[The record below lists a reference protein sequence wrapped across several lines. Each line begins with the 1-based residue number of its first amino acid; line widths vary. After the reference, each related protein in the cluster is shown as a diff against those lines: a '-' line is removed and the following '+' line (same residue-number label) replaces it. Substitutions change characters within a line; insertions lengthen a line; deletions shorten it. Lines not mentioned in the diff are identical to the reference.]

1 MHNNKQDYRRKIKM
15 KMSNMLISTLRE
27 VPAEAEI
34 DSHKLMLRA
43 GMIRKM
49 AAGVYNYMPLGLK
62 VLKKV
67 EDIVREE
74 MNAAGAQ
81 EFLASA
87 MIPAELW
94 QESGRWDAYGAEMF
108 RLKDRGERDFCLG
121 PTHEEVFTD
130 IARNEIKSYK
140 QLPLNL
146 YQIQTKYRDE
156 RRPRFGVMRSREFI
170 MKDAYS
176 FDKDQEGLD
185 LAYDKM
191 HDAYVKIFN
200 RCGLDAKCV
209 AADSGAIGGSNS
221 AEFMVKSEVGEDD
234 VVFCTH
240 CDYAANIEKATSKL
254 EDVEKE
260 ELMET
265 EKIATPDSRG
275 INEVAEFLNISA
287 KKTVKTLLY
296 NVDGKIVAVFVR
308 GDREVNEVK
317 VANASKASGDI
328 EMASHEEY
336 IKAAGCDIGFAGPI
350 GIKADLILV
359 DEEVKNMYNFVV
371 GGNETGYHIQNV
383 NYGRDFEGIVSDFRN
398 VTEGDS
404 CPICGEKLTIAR
416 GTEVG
421 HIFKLGTKYSEAM
434 NANFID
440 EDGKEKPFI
449 MGCYGIGVTRTMASI
464 IEQHHDENG
473 IVWPLSVAPYHIA
486 VIPVNVKEEEQV
498 KVANELYEELIHM
511 GVEVLLDD
519 RNERPG
525 VKFKDSE
532 LMGIPMRVT
541 VGKKI
546 SDGEVEFKLRD
557 GEMEVIKISDVC
569 NIIRSEFEKNNI
581 KLK

>member
-1 MHNNKQDYRRKIKM
+1 M

-49 AAGVYNYMPLGLK
+49 AAGVYNYMPLGLR
-62 VLKKV
+62 VLKKI
-67 EDIVREE
+67 EDIVRTE
-74 MNAAGAQ
+74 MNSAGAQ

-87 MIPAELW
+87 IIPAELW

-156 RRPRFGVMRSREFI
+156 RRPRFGVMRSREFV

-176 FDKDQEGLD
+176 FDKDQKGLD

-234 VVFCTH
+234 VVFCTK
-240 CDYAANIEKATSKL
+240 CDYAANIEKAYSPADK
-254 EDVEKE
+254 EDKQEYKELIKVETPNVKTIE
-260 ELMET
+260 EL
-265 EKIATPDSRG
+265 
-275 INEVAEFLNISA
+275 VEFFSTDKKKFA
-287 KKTVKTLLY
+287 KTILF
-296 NVDGKIVAVFVR
+296 NADGKIIAAMVR
-308 GDREVNEVK
+308 GDREINEVK
-317 VANASKASGDI
+317 ISNAIGEVNSLELAS
-328 EMASHEEY
+328 AEEV
-336 IKAAGCDIGFAGPI
+336 KNATGAEVGFAGPI
-350 GIKADLILV
+350 GIKVDMLFI
-359 DEEVKNMYNFVV
+359 DEEVANMYNFIV
-371 GGNETGYHIQNV
+371 GANETNYHYGNV
-383 NYGRDFEGIVSDFRN
+383 NYGKDFEGIIGDYRN
-398 VTEGDS
+398 VTEGQQ
-404 CPICGEKLTIAR
+404 CPVCGEKVTIAR

-421 HIFKLGTKYSEAM
+421 HIFKLGIKYSEAM
-434 NANFID
+434 NAKFID
-440 EDGKEKPFI
+440 EDGKERPFI

-464 IEQHHDENG
+464 IEQHHDDNG
-473 IVWPLSVAPYHIA
+473 IIWPLSVAPYHVS
-486 VIPVNVKEEEQV
+486 VIPVNVKDEDQV
-498 KVANELYEELIHM
+498 KVANELYEKLINM
-511 GVEVLLDD
+511 RVEVLLDD
-519 RNERPG
+519 RNERAG

-532 LMGIPMRVT
+532 LMGIPIRVT

-546 SDGEVEFKLRD
+546 SDGEVEFKLRN
-557 GEMEVIKISDVC
+557 GEMEVIKINDVY
-569 NIIRSEFEKNNI
+569 NIIEDEFKKNNM

>member
-1 MHNNKQDYRRKIKM
+1 M

-34 DSHKLMLRA
+34 DSHKLMLRS

-49 AAGVYNYMPLGLK
+49 ASGIYNYMPLGLK
-62 VLKKV
+62 ALKKV
-67 EDIVREE
+67 EDIIREE
-74 MNAAGAQ
+74 MNEAGAQ

-94 QESGRWDAYGAEMF
+94 QSSGRWDAYGAEMF
-108 RLKDRGERDFCLG
+108 RVKDRNERDFCLG

-130 IARNEIKSYK
+130 IAKNEIKSYK
-140 QLPLNL
+140 QLPVNL

-156 RRPRFGVMRSREFI
+156 RRPRFGVMRSREFV

-176 FDKDQEGLD
+176 FDKDQQGLD
-185 LAYDKM
+185 LSYNKM
-191 HDAYVKIFN
+191 YEAYVKIFN

-209 AADSGAIGGSNS
+209 EADSGAIGGSNS

-234 VVFCTH
+234 IVFCTE
-240 CDYAANIEKATSKL
+240 CNYAANIEKATARL
-254 EDVEKE
+254 EEAEKE
-260 ELMET
+260 ELIEV
-265 EKIATPDSRG
+265 EKVSTPDSRG
-275 INEVAEFLNISA
+275 IDEVSEFLNISS

-317 VANASKASGDI
+317 VANASNASGDI

-336 IKAAGCDIGFAGPI
+336 MNATGCGIGFAGPI

-359 DEEVKNMYNFVV
+359 DKEVKNMCNFVT
-371 GGNETGYHIQNV
+371 GANETGYHIKNV
-383 NYGRDFEGIVSDFRN
+383 NYGRDFEGTIGDYRN
-398 VTEGDS
+398 VVEGEA
-404 CPICGEKLTIAR
+404 CPTCGGKLTISR

-434 NANFID
+434 DAKFIA
-440 EDGKEKPFI
+440 ENGKEAPFI

-464 IEQHHDENG
+464 IEQHNDENG
-473 IVWPLSVAPYHIA
+473 IVWPLAVAPYHVSVIA
-486 VIPVNVKEEEQV
+486 VNVKDEEQV
-498 KVANELYEELIHM
+498 KIATKLYEELKSM
-511 GVEVLLDD
+511 GVEALLDD
-519 RNERPG
+519 RNERAG

-532 LMGIPMRVT
+532 IMGIPMRIT

-546 SDGEVEFKLRD
+546 VDGEVEFKLRIGD
-557 GEMEVIKISDVC
+557 MEVVKIEDVC
-569 NIIRSEFEKNNI
+569 QMVKDEFDKNNL
-581 KLK
+581 KLR

>member
-1 MHNNKQDYRRKIKM
+1 M

-34 DSHKLMLRA
+34 DSHKLMLRS

-49 AAGVYNYMPLGLK
+49 AAGIYNYMPLGLK
-62 VLKKV
+62 VLKNV

-74 MNAAGAQ
+74 MNSAGAQ

-87 MIPAELW
+87 IIPAELW
-94 QESGRWDAYGAEMF
+94 QESGRWNAYGAEMF
-108 RLKDRGERDFCLG
+108 RVNDRGSRDFCLG

-156 RRPRFGVMRSREFI
+156 VRPRFGVMRSREFI

-176 FDKDQEGLD
+176 FDKDQNGLD
-185 LAYDKM
+185 IVFDKM
-191 HDAYVKIFN
+191 HDAYVRIFN

-209 AADSGAIGGSNS
+209 EADSGAIGGSNS

-234 VVFCTH
+234 IVFCSE
-240 CDYAANIEKATSKL
+240 CNYAANIEKAVSTS
-254 EDVEKE
+254 EKE
-260 ELMET
+260 EKSELKEIKEVET
-265 EKIATPDSRG
+265 PNARTIS
-275 INEVAEFLNISA
+275 EVVSFFNTDA
-287 KKTVKTLLY
+287 KKFAKTILF
-296 NVDGKIVAVFVR
+296 NIDGKIVAVMVR

-317 VANASKASGDI
+317 VVNAIGEVTNIELASD
-328 EMASHEEY
+328 EEVQNATG
-336 IKAAGCDIGFAGPI
+336 AAVGFAGPV
-350 GIKADLILV
+350 GIKVDALLV
-359 DEEVKNMYNFVV
+359 DAEVANMYNFIA
-371 GGNETGYHIQNV
+371 GANKTGYHVENL
-383 NYGRDFEGIVSDFRN
+383 NYGRDFEGIVGDFRD
-398 VTEGDS
+398 VTEGEK
-404 CPICGEKLTIAR
+404 CPCCGAPITIAR

-421 HIFKLGTKYSEAM
+421 HIFKLGTKYSAAM

-440 EDGKEKPFI
+440 EDGKEKPFV

-473 IVWPLSVAPYHIA
+473 IIWPLSVAPYHVS
-486 VIPVNVKEEEQV
+486 VIPVNIKDEQQL
-498 KVANELYEELIHM
+498 KNATELYDELISM

-519 RNERPG
+519 RNERVG

-546 SDGEVEFKLRD
+546 VDGEVEFKLRD
-557 GEMEVIKISDVC
+557 GEMKVIKISDVC
-569 NIIRSEFEKNNI
+569 DIVKGEFEKNNM
-581 KLK
+581 KLR